1 MGHDGQCF
9 ASMPALFPNVA
20 AKDARQ
26 CFPGNES
33 RDARLQGVAKGLVGI
48 PLPPLP
54 WPQQR
59 SGPGTLRQPR
69 WILRTSAAGTVREV
83 VILGLSGGFRQA
95 AWL

>member
-33 RDARLQGVAKGLVGI
+33 RDARLQKVSRAFHCRHCPGPSKEAA
-48 PLPPLP
+48 
-54 WPQQR
+54 QAR
-59 SGPGTLRQPR
+59 SGNR
-69 WILRTSAAGTVREV
+69 AG
-83 VILGLSGGFRQA
+83 S
-95 AWL
+95 